1 MSGIIKTTVSVNE
14 NAIRAKVDTLIK
26 DGQTMLQI
34 HNKFAQMCNEY
45 VPFLEGPLSQ
55 SVRVY
60 PDYISYNTPYAHYQY
75 VLHDM
80 NEDLAGTTNRTRI
93 YHPKATSYWDKAMM
107 LEKGELFCKQVENIL
122 KARAK
127 ELNDN

>member
-1 MSGIIKTTVSVNE
+1 MYCKVINCPELAWKLKGMLQEVMEDE
-14 NAIRAKVDTLIK
+14 N
-26 DGQTMLQI
+26 TMLQI

-55 SVRVY
+55 SVRVF
-60 PDYISYNTPYAHYQY
+60 PDYIKYSTPYAHYQY

-80 NEDLAGTTNRTRI
+80 AADLAGTTNRTRI

-107 LEKGELFCKQVENIL
+107 LEKGDLFTKQVENIL
-122 KARAK
+122 KARVK
-127 ELNDN
+127 KLNDS